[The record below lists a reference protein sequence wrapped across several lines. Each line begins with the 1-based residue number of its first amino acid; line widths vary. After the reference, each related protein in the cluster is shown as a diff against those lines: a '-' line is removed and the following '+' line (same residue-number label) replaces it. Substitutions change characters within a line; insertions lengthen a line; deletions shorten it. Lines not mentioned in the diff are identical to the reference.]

1 MATHIFQY
9 MGEPQ
14 GDTMKIAFT
23 ASGEDWDATID
34 PRFGRTDYILVY
46 DEDTDT
52 LSCTDNR
59 DIQQVAHGAG
69 PKTSQLIFD
78 LAPQILITGNGP
90 GGNAAAILSKMNLK
104 IYVGA
109 GGMNIREAYQ
119 AFKNNQL
126 KQGV

>member
-1 MATHIFQY
+1 
-9 MGEPQ
+9 
-14 GDTMKIAFT
+14 MKIAFT
-23 ASGEDWDATID
+23 ASGDGWEAKID

-46 DEDTDT
+46 DEDTET

-78 LAPQILITGNGP
+78 LAPDILITGNGP
-90 GGNAAAILSKMNLK
+90 GGNAAAILSQMNLK

-109 GGMNIREAYQ
+109 GGMSMREAYKAYQ
-119 AFKNNQL
+119 NNQL
-126 KQGV
+126 KEGV